1 MNVDDSVLSHPAAK
15 MRRTVTHVSD
25 VECHPCSGSHRG
37 REGSEK
43 GVSNDAACIESVG
56 AGG

>member
-15 MRRTVTHVSD
+15 TRRTVTHVSD
-25 VECHPCSGSHRG
+25 VECHPCSGSHRRG
-37 REGSEK
+37 CLRGSKVLDVRSTRESL
-43 GVSNDAACIESVG
+43 G